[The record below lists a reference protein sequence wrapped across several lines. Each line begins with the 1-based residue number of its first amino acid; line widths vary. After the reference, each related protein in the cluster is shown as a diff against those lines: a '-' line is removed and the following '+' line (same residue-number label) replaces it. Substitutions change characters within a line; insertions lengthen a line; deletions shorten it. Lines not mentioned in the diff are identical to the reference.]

1 MILGPLLKD
10 FFKTLD
16 SEKICDVILKY
27 GAECES
33 IIEYGSCGGVNSV
46 ALFQA
51 LINGKGKW
59 KPRLFAVDLVEDI
72 SITRLRE
79 IANKVGISFQFWKG
93 NSFEFPVFETDG
105 FFWDTFHCGG
115 VLIKDLDRISPY
127 VNKYIFI
134 SGMETFGNNSE
145 ALIKNMNLDI
155 ITAELK
161 MSTDEVGKGLK
172 PALVHFLEKRPEWK
186 KKTDC
191 GELIVLER
199 VKPNPG
205 RLFI

>member
-1 MILGPLLKD
+1 MILEPLLKD
-10 FFKTLD
+10 FFKTPD
-16 SEKICDVILKY
+16 SEKICNEILKY

-33 IIEYGSCGGVNSV
+33 IIEYGSCGGVSSV

-51 LINGKGKW
+51 LIIGKGKW
-59 KPRLFAVDLVEDI
+59 RPRLFAVDLVEDI
-72 SITRLRE
+72 SISRLQE

-93 NSFEFPVFETDG
+93 NSFEFPIFETDG

-115 VLIKDLDRISPY
+115 LLIKDLDRISPY
-127 VNKYIFI
+127 VHKYIFI

-145 ALIKNMNLDI
+145 ALVKNMNFDM

-161 MSTDEVGKGLK
+161 MSTYEIGKGLK
-172 PALVHFLEKRPEWK
+172 PALANFLENNPEWE

-191 GELIVLER
+191 GELVVLER
-199 VKPNPG
+199 VKPNQV